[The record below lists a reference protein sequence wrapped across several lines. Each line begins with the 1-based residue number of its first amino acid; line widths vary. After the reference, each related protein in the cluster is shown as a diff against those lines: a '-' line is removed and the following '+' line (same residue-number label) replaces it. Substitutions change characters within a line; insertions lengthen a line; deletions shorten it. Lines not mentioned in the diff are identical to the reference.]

1 MSEVRVHV
9 RLGTLRLDFQ
19 GDQSFYESHVESLV
33 AAAAARGVRGTGA
46 VGVARSAR
54 GNGSLGGAGRAQV
67 AADDAPTQASAAS
80 EPSAASEGTAPPA
93 ATAEAADPYAP
104 GSPEFGRFLRRLGAE
119 ADAPDLHILA
129 FGFYLWNYE
138 RLETFGLPEIAGCL
152 RAIGRELPTE
162 VDEIMAD
169 LTERRRFLESAG
181 PGRWRLGKKGENYVK
196 TRLLT
201 V

>member
-19 GDQSFYESHVESLV
+19 GEQSFYEAHVEVLV
-33 AAAAARGVRGTGA
+33 AAAAARGAHG
-46 VGVARSAR
+46 
-54 GNGSLGGAGRAQV
+54 GGAAGATNSSRGHGP
-67 AADDAPTQASAAS
+67 AAPPALSSGAAIDAAMPPGASS
-80 EPSAASEGTAPPA
+80 DGGSPSAASVGTADA
-93 ATAEAADPYAP
+93 YEP

-129 FGFYLWNYE
+129 FAFYLWNYE
-138 RLETFGLPEIAGCL
+138 RLESFGLAEIAGCL
-152 RAIGRELPTE
+152 RAIGRELPAGA
-162 VDEIMAD
+162 DEIMVD
-169 LTERRRFLESAG
+169 LTDRRRFFESAG
-181 PGRWRLGKKGENYVK
+181 RGRWRIGKKGENYVK